1 MIDPSELIEKV
12 RIEQMRMEDLDEVMI
27 IEKASFI
34 TPWTRG
40 MFIEELGSRHSV
52 CLVARMPDE
61 SGSGE
66 NGKIIGFVCSSFILD
81 EIHILNIAV
90 HPSYRRKGVAGLM
103 IKEIIKKGY
112 ERGSRY
118 IFLEVRVKNKAA
130 IRFYEKLGFKVIGL
144 RKGYYA
150 DTGEDALIMEKE
162 LMGVENI

>member
-1 MIDPSELIEKV
+1 MIDPSELIGRV
-12 RIEQMRMEDLDEVMI
+12 RIEQMRMEDLDDVMI

-40 MFIEELGSRHSV
+40 MFIEELGSHHSV
-52 CLVARMPDE
+52 CLVAKMLDE

-66 NGKIIGFVCSSFILD
+66 KSKIIGFICSYFILD

-90 HPSYRRKGVAGLM
+90 HPSYRRKGIAGLM
-103 IKEIIKKGY
+103 MKEIIKKGY
-112 ERGSRY
+112 ERGSRC

-130 IRFYEKLGFKVIGL
+130 IRFYEKLGFKVIGV

-162 LMGVENI
+162 LKGFDNI